1 MTSKSDSKKTVSALL
16 KDAYNAHVLTV
27 ESLTNHIEVLVRK
40 CNRLTKFKDDILARG
55 KDLQRRYDQ
64 LCEEHRRTQ
73 MTLAEVTTSET
84 KIPSFLNLEGEIG
97 ARFPGVHTAGT
108 DKTPRQDSLGLDT
121 CDRNVSTGSSLE
133 EGGRVE
139 DIGGQRRLK
148 LGNRRK
154 RARYSEMECITSSRK
169 YNGDSTKPTK
179 DRVPEETSECKA
191 GSDSPDRMGY
201 GRQQTSRKTSTQEK
215 RSSKH
220 GDMFD
225 QHTRTGQ
232 YGRTDV
238 FRVTEM
244 ESMPEKGDYSHVL
257 IVPETCYPDSCDPES
272 SPIIIDTV
280 DSCRLPVSADDPD
293 TTLTKSSQSEK
304 LNFKMQSEHKSPR
317 GTLRKM
323 ASSPSGKSPRG
334 TLRKMASSPSGKSPR
349 GTLRKM
355 ASSPSGKCV
364 RSSSVERK
372 KHEDSVCSED
382 EDDSGD
388 MSEVFLLPEVRYPG
402 TFLSPLCNSTPVDS
416 TTSNGDNCKVG
427 SQQDIDATG
436 CHENMSG
443 DKVGCVTP
451 KFPSLLDSP
460 MLRSPKRKDL
470 RRKSVGS
477 PLLFDEDADG
487 SANIR
492 KGHRNSRAC
501 QMSDD
506 AGSKVRTKCRDR
518 LGGRSDVGQG
528 DESVARGPL
537 LSSSTNASK
546 QADNIFFKEAEQ
558 ETCSLNKTRKRKVD
572 SKTSFTKMSASDNT
586 SRKLVQMTLSQHLQ
600 PNSDRVA
607 MTTVSRLDEEER
619 QQIERAKKASLQDC
633 HVGAR
638 CHSDGNTSSKEVP
651 DVVTSEFKEP
661 MTPHKAKHRININS
675 SLAIN
680 PHCSHRQELTETLEV
695 VPETVPEDWG
705 DGETEEEHQL
715 NGSVDPDL
723 RLSAYIFTQ
732 SNKHKDVGQTT
743 RSDSQV
749 GWEEP
754 ESENQG
760 REKGER
766 EVDSCATSVIFAAVR
781 RKQTSP
787 VPMVDENLQDEDDYM
802 KGAAREPGGL
812 SCQGARWVALYRE
825 PGGLS

>member
-1 MTSKSDSKKTVSALL
+1 MKIDSNPAECDIFRTRG
-16 KDAYNAHVLTV
+16 N
-27 ESLTNHIEVLVRK
+27 NHAK
-40 CNRLTKFKDDILARG
+40 CDI
-55 KDLQRRYDQ
+55 Q
-64 LCEEHRRTQ
+64 
-73 MTLAEVTTSET
+73 
-84 KIPSFLNLEGEIG
+84 
-97 ARFPGVHTAGT
+97 
-108 DKTPRQDSLGLDT
+108 
-121 CDRNVSTGSSLE
+121 
-133 EGGRVE
+133 
-139 DIGGQRRLK
+139 
-148 LGNRRK
+148 
-154 RARYSEMECITSSRK
+154 MECITSSRK
-169 YNGDSTKPTK
+169 CKGDSTKPTK
-179 DRVPEETSECKA
+179 DRVPEETSECKT
-191 GSDSPDRMGY
+191 GSDSPDRMDY

-215 RSSKH
+215 RSSMH

-232 YGRTDV
+232 CGRTDV

-257 IVPETCYPDSCDPES
+257 VVPETCYPDSCDPES
-272 SPIIIDTV
+272 SPVIIDTV

-323 ASSPSGKSPRG
+323 ASSPSGK
-334 TLRKMASSPSGKSPR
+334 
-349 GTLRKM
+349 
-355 ASSPSGKCV
+355 CV
-364 RSSSVERK
+364 HSSSVEHK

-382 EDDSGD
+382 DDDSGD
-388 MSEVFLLPEVRYPG
+388 KSEVFLLPEVRYPG

-460 MLRSPKRKDL
+460 TLRSPKRKDL
-470 RRKSVGS
+470 RHKSVGS

-492 KGHRNSRAC
+492 NGHRNSRAC

-546 QADNIFFKEAEQ
+546 QADNIFFKEAVQ
-558 ETCSLNKTRKRKVD
+558 ETCSLNKSRKRKVD

-586 SRKLVQMTLSQHLQ
+586 SWKLVQMTLSQHLQ

-607 MTTVSRLDEEER
+607 MTIVSRLDEEER

-633 HVGAR
+633 HVGAH

-661 MTPHKAKHRININS
+661 MTPHKAKHRINS

-680 PHCSHRQELTETLEV
+680 PRFSHRQELTETLEV

-705 DGETEEEHQL
+705 DGEMEEEHQL

-723 RLSAYIFTQ
+723 HLSAYIFTQ

-743 RSDSQV
+743 RSDSQA

-766 EVDSCATSVIFAAVR
+766 EVDSCATSVIFAPIR

-812 SCQGARWVALYRE
+812 SCQGARWVE
-825 PGGLS
+825 LSESQVG